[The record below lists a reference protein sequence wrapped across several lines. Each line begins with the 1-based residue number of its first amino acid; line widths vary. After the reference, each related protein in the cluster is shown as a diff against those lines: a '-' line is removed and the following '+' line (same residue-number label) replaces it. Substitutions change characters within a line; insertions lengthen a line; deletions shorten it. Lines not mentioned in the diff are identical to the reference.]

1 MADGACPTI
10 SPKDAIALGREYFDD
25 LMGGQS
31 AARVLLEGLSID
43 DQSGNWV
50 VTFGF
55 DSERIKPKRPIPD
68 AINAAGLSAGSRN
81 PSLFQDIELIREF
94 RAVHLSSSD
103 GRFVKLEH
111 A

>member
-1 MADGACPTI
+1 MADGASPTI

-31 AARVLLEGLSID
+31 VARVLLEGLSID

-55 DSERIKPKRPIPD
+55 DSERIKPKRRIPD
-68 AINAAGLSAGSRN
+68 AMSAAGLLTGSLN

-94 RAVHLSSSD
+94 RAVHLSCAD